1 MTFSGKQKCA
11 NIETQLS
18 EVPVGTSFL
27 LITCGANYLQEFR
40 ADVCDWN

>member
-1 MTFSGKQKCA
+1 MTFCGKQKCA

-27 LITCGANYLQEFR
+27 VITRGANYLQEFR
-40 ADVCDWN
+40 ADVCDLN